1 LSVSQPELA
10 DQPRSMVVQKPKSNV
25 YTALLAISALA
36 LAVGCVFMLLGVVKY
51 SQSFSPLEIYDAIG
65 GP

>member
-1 LSVSQPELA
+1 MSQPDFNE
-10 DQPRSMVVQKPKSNV
+10 QPRSMVVQKPKSNI

-36 LAVGCVFMLLGVVKY
+36 LVVGCVFLLLEITTY
-51 SQSFSPLEIYDAIG
+51 SGSFSPSAIYSAVG